1 MFKHRPLSLVK
12 SVLVVGLCCLLTFCV
27 ALPASALSFTVA
39 PAHTQPYL
47 AQAANTLEDLQ
58 RQQQRKDE
66 ARSRLQ
72 RQRSQLQKLE
82 RSAQK
87 RLGGLQTDIRA
98 TSSQIA
104 QNEAK
109 LKQAN
114 QQLEKLEAALAKAEK
129 SYQGKQSSTVAR
141 LRFLQRQQGNQGWAL
156 LLQSQN
162 LNEFLDRRSQLRRVY
177 QSDRQVLS
185 QLKVAA
191 DAIEKQ
197 RRNIENQKNQ
207 VALLTQELQAQKA
220 EFQAQ
225 AQSQESLINRLRQD
239 RKALEAAEEQ
249 LARDS
254 ANLAILIQQRLG
266 SESRNGVVV
275 HGTGQMSYPSDGEIT
290 SSFGFRVHPILGY
303 TRFHSGIDFGV
314 DYGSPIRAA
323 DSGVVIFAGWYGGY
337 GQAVI
342 IDHGS
347 SITTLYAHTSELYVS
362 EGQTIQRGQVIAAV
376 GSTGLSTGPHLHF
389 EVRLNGEP
397 VDPMKYL

>member
-1 MFKHRPLSLVK
+1 
-12 SVLVVGLCCLLTFCV
+12 
-27 ALPASALSFTVA
+27 
-39 PAHTQPYL
+39 
-47 AQAANTLEDLQ
+47 
-58 RQQQRKDE
+58 
-66 ARSRLQ
+66 
-72 RQRSQLQKLE
+72 
-82 RSAQK
+82 
-87 RLGGLQTDIRA
+87 
-98 TSSQIA
+98 
-104 QNEAK
+104 
-109 LKQAN
+109 
-114 QQLEKLEAALAKAEK
+114 
-129 SYQGKQSSTVAR
+129 
-141 LRFLQRQQGNQGWAL
+141 
-156 LLQSQN
+156 
-162 LNEFLDRRSQLRRVY
+162 
-177 QSDRQVLS
+177 
-185 QLKVAA
+185 
-191 DAIEKQ
+191 
-197 RRNIENQKNQ
+197 
-207 VALLTQELQAQKA
+207 LLTQELQAQKA

-266 SESRNGVVV
+266 SDSRNGVVV

>member
-1 MFKHRPLSLVK
+1 
-12 SVLVVGLCCLLTFCV
+12 
-27 ALPASALSFTVA
+27 VA

-177 QSDRQVLS
+177 QSDRQVLAQMRS
-185 QLKVAA
+185 
-191 DAIEKQ
+191 
-197 RRNIENQKNQ
+197 KN
-207 VALLTQELQAQKA
+207 
-220 EFQAQ
+220 
-225 AQSQESLINRLRQD
+225 
-239 RKALEAAEEQ
+239 
-249 LARDS
+249 
-254 ANLAILIQQRLG
+254 
-266 SESRNGVVV
+266 
-275 HGTGQMSYPSDGEIT
+275 SDEISKIKKT
-290 SSFGFRVHPILGY
+290 K
-303 TRFHSGIDFGV
+303 
-314 DYGSPIRAA
+314 SPC
-323 DSGVVIFAGWYGGY
+323 
-337 GQAVI
+337 
-342 IDHGS
+342 
-347 SITTLYAHTSELYVS
+347 
-362 EGQTIQRGQVIAAV
+362 
-376 GSTGLSTGPHLHF
+376 
-389 EVRLNGEP
+389 
-397 VDPMKYL
+397 

>member
-1 MFKHRPLSLVK
+1 MFKLDRPSLFQ
-12 SVLVVGLCCLLTFCV
+12 SVLILGLCSLLMFCL
-27 ALPASALSFTVA
+27 ALPARALPSVVA
-39 PAHTQPYL
+39 PHL
-47 AQAANTLEDLQ
+47 AQTANTVEDLQ

-72 RQRSQLQKLE
+72 RQRSQLQNLE
-82 RSAQK
+82 QSAQK
-87 RLGGLQTDIRA
+87 RLGGLQTSIKA
-98 TSSQIA
+98 TSSQIS
-104 QNEAK
+104 QNETK

-114 QQLEKLEAALAKAEK
+114 QQLKKLEAALTKAEK

-141 LRFLQRQQGNQGWAL
+141 LRFLQRQQGHQGWAL
-156 LLQSQN
+156 LLQSQD
-162 LNEFLDRRSQLRRVY
+162 LNEFLDRRYQLRRVY

-185 QLKVAA
+185 ELKAAA

-197 RRNIENQKNQ
+197 RRNVESQKNQ

-225 AQSQESLINRLRQD
+225 AKSQESLINRLRLD

-254 ANLAILIQQRLG
+254 ANLAVLIQQRLP
-266 SESRNGVVV
+266 SEAPNRIVIR
-275 HGTGQMSYPSDGEIT
+275 GTGRMSYPSDGEIT
-290 SSFGFRVHPILGY
+290 SVYGYRVHPILGY
-303 TRFHSGIDFGV
+303 TRFHSGVDFGV

-347 SITTLYAHTSELYVS
+347 NLTTLYAHTSELYVS
-362 EGQTIQRGQVIAAV
+362 EGQTVQRGQVVAAV

-389 EVRLNGEP
+389 EVRLDGETD
-397 VDPMKYL
+397 DPMKYL